1 MSAYRGTCSGQ
12 GGSQAELKYLKP
24 SQSEELGFD
33 RFGRV
38 YRIKAQNGSTVILD
52 YTYSYDRLGNPT
64 QRTDSTALGKS
75 ETYRHDPTERLVA
88 LSRTGED
95 EKKWE
100 LTGAGNW
107 REVTLGGAAVDT
119 RTHNA
124 LNEIETRDPGDDP
137 SYDLGGNTV
146 SVPVDEGT
154 GSFTLTYDPWNR
166 LVAVKR
172 GETEL
177 CRFKR
182 DGLGRIIEDTVS
194 GRRFY
199 YTTSWQL
206 ISVFQ
211 GGALQKS
218 YVWGPRYIDEILMT
232 YVQGEGRFYH
242 FQDANWNVVSTLNS
256 ALSETER
263 VVYDPYGLPS
273 FYVYSGG
280 SYLPAGNW
288 TSPTGAD
295 FLFQG
300 RWYHPLQTASGDK
313 LRLYHFRNRAY
324 ATKLGRFLQRD
335 PLTKEQEERR
345 PVRPYSFVEGAPL
358 SRVDPSGLLVV
369 ADTGLRNKPGGFPRS
384 LISTLRDICPCY
396 SYEALPLYPWQQ
408 QT

>member
-1 MSAYRGTCSGQ
+1 L
-12 GGSQAELKYLKP
+12 GGS
-24 SQSEELGFD
+24 
-33 RFGRV
+33 
-38 YRIKAQNGSTVILD
+38 
-52 YTYSYDRLGNPT
+52 
-64 QRTDSTALGKS
+64 
-75 ETYRHDPTERLVA
+75 
-88 LSRTGED
+88 
-95 EKKWE
+95 
-100 LTGAGNW
+100 
-107 REVTLGGAAVDT
+107 AVDT

-137 SYDLGGNTV
+137 SYDLGGDTV

-154 GSFTLTYDPWNR
+154 GSFT
-166 LVAVKR
+166 
-172 GETEL
+172 
-177 CRFKR
+177 
-182 DGLGRIIEDTVS
+182 II
-194 GRRFY
+194 F
-199 YTTSWQL
+199 
-206 ISVFQ
+206 
-211 GGALQKS
+211 
-218 YVWGPRYIDEILMT
+218 
-232 YVQGEGRFYH
+232 
-242 FQDANWNVVSTLNS
+242 
-256 ALSETER
+256 
-263 VVYDPYGLPS
+263 DPYGLPS
-273 FYVYSGG
+273 FYIYSGG

-300 RWYHPLQTASGDK
+300 RWYYPLQTASGDK

-396 SYEALPLYPWQQ
+396 SYEAFPLYPWQQ